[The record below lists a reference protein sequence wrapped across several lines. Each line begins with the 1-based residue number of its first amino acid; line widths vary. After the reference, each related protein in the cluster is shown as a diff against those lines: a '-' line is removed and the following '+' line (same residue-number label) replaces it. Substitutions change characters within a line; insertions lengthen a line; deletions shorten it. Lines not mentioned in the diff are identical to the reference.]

1 MTKTLLVLAS
11 SLLLAGAAQA
21 GGKPAPKPAAKP
33 AVKEAPLKNQDKA
46 GVTKALTKAHWTA
59 FLGACKADHID
70 ENCQFLHSVADYKAS
85 PAKTKG
91 VMAEKIMNYYIG
103 PKSSNQVNISGTQ
116 VTETEKAYAA
126 AKKAKKYENNLFDIA
141 DTEVMKMFVEGLTV
155 SKPPHVTK
163 MLGAMK

>member
-1 MTKTLLVLAS
+1 MNKTLLVLAS
-11 SLLLAGAAQA
+11 ALLLTLAAEA
-21 GGKPAPKPAAKP
+21 AKPAPKPAPKPAAP
-33 AVKEAPLKNQDKA
+33 APLKNQDRA
-46 GVTKALTKAHWTA
+46 GVTKALTKANWTP
-59 FLGACKADHID
+59 FLAACKADHVD

-85 PAKTKG
+85 PVKTKG

-126 AKKAKKYENNLFDIA
+126 AKKAKKYENNLFGVA

-155 SKPPHVTK
+155 SKPPNVTK
-163 MLGAMK
+163 MLSAMK